1 MTRREWI
8 ALTGTAAVAHAEKKP
23 SIIGDGWGLDHF
35 MIALADPALVKS
47 TYAEKLG
54 FTVLRGAKRPGGHEN
69 ANILLAPAYI
79 ELIFLYDRQKAETSD
94 DRITKRN
101 LSKIDQG
108 GGAIAYNVEV
118 SPIDRAVAQLRDRGM
133 EVELAPRTMLLLDDG
148 TQVRGA
154 WQFLRITKPVQ
165 PSPPRG
171 VPGGEGVGFLEYDD
185 REWWKNVPSVPVF
198 SDPRRPSGEAHANTA
213 RRIRSVWVAVT
224 SASDAV
230 RHSQAFGFP
239 ELGQRKSALLRAK
252 GREVK
257 CGQGSI
263 VFWESTNPRSPLS
276 DFIGKEGL
284 GPFGLSI
291 EVADL
296 RAAREIVRK
305 GVGKQRLIESE
316 GSKQSFV
323 LTPDSTGGI
332 WLEFVQ
338 T

>member
-8 ALTGTAAVAHAEKKP
+8 ALTSTAGVVHAETNP

-35 MIALADPALVKS
+35 MIALADPVLVKS

-69 ANILLAPAYI
+69 ANIVLAPAYI
-79 ELIFLYDRQKAETSD
+79 ELIFLYDRGKAEASD

-118 SPIDRAVAQLRDRGM
+118 SPIDRAVAQLRERGM
-133 EVELAPRTMLLLDDG
+133 EVELAPPTMVLLSDG
-148 TQVRGA
+148 TQARGP
-154 WQFLRITKPVQ
+154 WQFLRFTKPVQ
-165 PSPPRG
+165 PPSPRG

-198 SDPRRPSGEAHANTA
+198 SDPRRPSAEAHANTA
-213 RRIRSVWVAVT
+213 RRMRSVWVAVS

-230 RHSQAFGFP
+230 RRSQAFGFP
-239 ELGQRKSALLRAK
+239 ELGERKNAFLRAK

-263 VFWESTNPRSPLS
+263 VFWESTKPKSRLS
-276 DFIGKEGL
+276 DLIGKQGF
-284 GPFGLSI
+284 GPFGISI

-305 GVGKQRLIESE
+305 GVGNQRLIENE
-316 GSKQSFV
+316 GRKQSFIV
-323 LTPDSTGGI
+323 TPDLTGGI